1 MCNIWKI
8 ASRWSDDGNRN
19 SSIIDIFRK
28 YNIVFAGRKQ
38 DDIKRLVKPN
48 DIIALS
54 DGTTVVSV
62 GKVTDIPKP
71 ITEFNFDELD
81 RNSGRFNYND
91 RVIGFKVNLYDLKS
105 EDWFKYNRGTFH
117 GINEPHRSK
126 IKYLFEKYN
135 AIDSRKK

>member
-8 ASRWSDDGNRN
+8 ASRWSYDGNKN

-38 DDIKRLVKPN
+38 YDIKRSVKPN

-62 GKVTDIPKP
+62 GKITDIPKP

-81 RNSGRFNYND
+81 RNSGRFNYEEW
-91 RVIGFKVNLYDLKS
+91 VIGFKVNLYDLKS

-117 GINEPHRSK
+117 KVYEPHRIK
-126 IKYLFEKYN
+126 IKSLFEKYN
-135 AIDSRKK
+135 AYENKED